1 MNTSMQNKPSLFT
14 AIALMTLV
22 NGIFNVIFGVAII
35 GGTFG
40 AALICFPIPLFPLI
54 LGGFEIAYAMK
65 LLANPPQPVQP
76 SQAIAIW
83 EIVAILV
90 GNVFS
95 AVVGILVLV
104 FYNDSTVKDYFAR
117 LNGTQTP
124 PPADSEPVISLPV
137 ESTPQPVEQI
147 GNLLH
152 TPAADDVPAWLKSE
166 TLVVETPS
174 TAAPAEPVEEEAKP
188 AKKKSP
194 AKPKTVRKPAAKK

>member
-1 MNTSMQNKPSLFT
+1 MDNSLQNKPSLFT

-22 NGIFNVIFGVAII
+22 NGIFNIIFGVALI
-35 GGTFG
+35 GGTLG
-40 AALICFPIPLFPLI
+40 VALICFGLPLLPLI

-65 LLANPPQPVQP
+65 LLSNPPQPVKP

-83 EIVAILV
+83 EIVALVV

-117 LNGTQTP
+117 LNNPQTP
-124 PPADSEPVISLPV
+124 PPPPAEPVPATPSPV
-137 ESTPQPVEQI
+137 DPTPQPVAPPVDE
-147 GNLLH
+147 
-152 TPAADDVPAWLKSE
+152 VPAWLKSDGPQ
-166 TLVVETPS
+166 TPVIE
-174 TAAPAEPVEEEAKP
+174 APAEPVETDAKP

-194 AKPKTVRKPAAKK
+194 AKPKTVRKPASKK